1 MMTTA
6 AAATIQIQTLQ
17 DCGDK
22 NRVQKSFYKITNT
35 IEECCETTEKEKSV
49 QKRAENEK

>member
-6 AAATIQIQTLQ
+6 AVAIIQIQTLQ

-22 NRVQKSFYKITNT
+22 YQVQKSFYKITN
-35 IEECCETTEKEKSV
+35 KNNKYD
-49 QKRAENEK
+49 